1 MNDVSG
7 FASALA
13 ERAGSMCELCG
24 SHESLSVMEVPPSD
38 APDADRCILICETC
52 GSQIAAP
59 DSDDVSHWRCLSDSM
74 WSDTPPVKV
83 LTWRLLKRFEAQA
96 WAKDLLDQMYLDE
109 DMQRW
114 AECVSLSDP
123 AAGDDD
129 AGSTPTVDSN
139 GAALISGD
147 SVCIIKD
154 LNVKGTTFTAKR
166 GTIVRNI
173 RLTNNP
179 EHVEGRVN
187 GTAIVLKTCFLKK
200 ST

>member
-7 FASALA
+7 FATALA
-13 ERAGSMCELCG
+13 ERADSKCELCG
-24 SHESLSVMEVPPSD
+24 SRDSLIVIEVPPSD
-38 APDADRCILICETC
+38 APDADRCVLICETC
-52 GSQIAAP
+52 AGQIASS
-59 DSDDVSHWRCLSDSM
+59 DSGDASLWRCLGDSM
-74 WSDTPPVKV
+74 WSDTPAVKV
-83 LTWRLLKRFEAQA
+83 LTWRLLQRFEAQA

-109 DMQRW
+109 ATQQW
-114 AECVSLSDP
+114 AESISLSDQS
-123 AAGDDD
+123 AGDEDS
-129 AGSTPTVDSN
+129 GSAPTVDSN
-139 GAALISGD
+139 GATLISGD

-173 RLTNNP
+173 RLTDNP

-187 GTAIVLKTCFLKK
+187 GTVIVLKTCFLKK